1 MKLLVIEDDP
11 EIQEI
16 ISIYLRMSWPDA
28 KVISSLKGKGGV
40 ELSGSEKPDIIILDL
55 GLPDISGFDVLKEI
69 RSFSRVPIIIL
80 TVKGEEHNRVKGLEL
95 GADDYMVKPFS
106 PAELLARIRAVLRR
120 TEGLLFEGEPL
131 NFGELM
137 IDPGPRKVILRGKEV
152 KLSPTEYNLFYL
164 LAVNEGRVL
173 TGQLLLERVWGQE
186 YLDFPDYLTTY
197 ILRLRSKLEED
208 PQHPKLILTKK
219 GVGYM
224 FAKPG

>member
-1 MKLLVIEDDP
+1 
-11 EIQEI
+11 
-16 ISIYLRMSWPDA
+16 
-28 KVISSLKGKGGV
+28 
-40 ELSGSEKPDIIILDL
+40 
-55 GLPDISGFDVLKEI
+55 
-69 RSFSRVPIIIL
+69 
-80 TVKGEEHNRVKGLEL
+80 
-95 GADDYMVKPFS
+95 
-106 PAELLARIRAVLRR
+106 
-120 TEGLLFEGEPL
+120 
-131 NFGELM
+131 
-137 IDPGPRKVILRGKEV
+137 V